1 MFKKI
6 CYNKVAPKFFVVK
19 IQHNYNNIVDSVG
32 IKQMLAL
39 VRFFCYTSYML
50 NKMQSVN
57 KMQNVTQTKV
67 VQTAKY
73 KIVVNKKLNTVR
85 IVAAFNIYNN
95 ASITQRNAAYVSGD
109 LLREDVDS
117 TLAVVAQKLNA
128 NLVQVD

>member
-1 MFKKI
+1 LHCLKKI
-6 CYNKVAPKFFVVK
+6 CYNKVAPEFFVVFV
-19 IQHNYNNIVDSVG
+19 QHNYNNIVDSVG

-57 KMQNVTQTKV
+57 KMQNTKV
-67 VQTAKY
+67 LQTAKY